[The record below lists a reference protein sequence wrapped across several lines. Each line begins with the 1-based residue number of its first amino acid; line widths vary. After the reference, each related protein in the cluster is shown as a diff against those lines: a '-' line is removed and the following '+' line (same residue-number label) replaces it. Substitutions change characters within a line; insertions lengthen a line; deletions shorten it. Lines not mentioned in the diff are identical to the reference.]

1 MQFLA
6 GKEQETA
13 SPRLMPHAPRLSST
27 HYRSWDRR
35 WGPCEGGPFTLQDPN
50 LGSSKFPTRDTP
62 ASDPTCRRTIPRR
75 PAIQQRTVRLCSA
88 PGRPATKSTDWQ
100 RCTALRRAGDPDS
113 TRWQLSAPA
122 PLATAAFLPLG
133 PRSTSS
139 LHNPQLGSCPFWS
152 SWFLWVSTQQPGR
165 SPGSGALPP
174 PRRARVPPSF
184 SRALT
189 RSRRPRLPGWLCHP
203 SSGSSHFP
211 LSKDARKDLALQ
223 TFPP

>member
-1 MQFLA
+1 MGTLRRWSLHTA
-6 GKEQETA
+6 GPKPWLLQVPYA
-13 SPRLMPHAPRLSST
+13 RHPCLRPYLQKNDPPAPRDPAT
-27 HYRSWDRR
+27 D
-35 WGPCEGGPFTLQDPN
+35 GP
-50 LGSSKFPTRDTP
+50 
-62 ASDPTCRRTIPRR
+62 
-75 PAIQQRTVRLCSA
+75 RLCSA
-88 PGRPATKSTDWQ
+88 PGRPATKSTDWR

-113 TRWQLSAPA
+113 TRWQLSASA
-122 PLATAAFLPLG
+122 PLATAASLPLG

-139 LHNPQLGSCPFWS
+139 LHNPQLGSRPFWS
-152 SWFLWVSTQQPGR
+152 SWFLWVSTQPPGR

-189 RSRRPRLPGWLCHP
+189 RSQRPRLPGWLCHP

-211 LSKDARKDLALQ
+211 LSKDARKGLALQ